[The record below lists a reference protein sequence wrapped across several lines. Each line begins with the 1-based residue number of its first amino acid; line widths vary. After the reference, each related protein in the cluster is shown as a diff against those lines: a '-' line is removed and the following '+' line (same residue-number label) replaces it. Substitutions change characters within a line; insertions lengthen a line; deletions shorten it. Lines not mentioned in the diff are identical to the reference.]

1 MQRISLLFPFLILC
15 LVSFMQAQTTAPKPD
30 PELKKLHFLLGH
42 GTYEGEAKA
51 TPLGPAGK
59 FSGEQ
64 TTQEILGGFFL
75 EARWTEK
82 NPGGANRG
90 LFVIGYDPA
99 SKNYTITAFAND
111 GSVESDTSTLQ
122 GNTFTMT
129 GKLSFGGK
137 QYLTR
142 VTETWTADW
151 TSCTRKTEL
160 STDGNTWSP
169 WYESKFTLDKAAAK
183 K

>member
-1 MQRISLLFPFLILC
+1 MQRIALLFSVLVVC
-15 LVSFMQAQTTAPKPD
+15 LVNTLQAQAPKPD
-30 PELKKLHFLLGH
+30 PALQKLHFLLGH
-42 GTYEGEAKA
+42 GTYGGEAKA
-51 TPLGPAGK
+51 TPLGSAGK

-64 TTQEILGGFFL
+64 TAQAILGGFFL

-82 NPGGANRG
+82 NAGGANRG
-90 LFVIGYDPA
+90 LVVIGYDPA

-129 GKLSFGGK
+129 GKLSFEGK

-151 TSCTRKTEL
+151 TSCIRKTEL